1 MEYYDS
7 FIGGSTYFKQR
18 QTSHVIIYLVFKNL
32 FSDKI
37 TKNTKAV

>member
-1 MEYYDS
+1 MEYLDS
-7 FIGGSTYFKQR
+7 FIGESTHMKQR
-18 QTSHVIIYLVFKNL
+18 ETFHVSIYLVFSNL